1 MSLRAHAWPYT
12 LCVPLDVDIFWLSDR
27 VLRVSLDGDAAH
39 EEAIARAWRL
49 AEAIRAAAIDGVEDV
64 TLAYAGVQVRVRER
78 VAMDAHAASA
88 VESRVRDTCGHSWDQ
103 ACDQASV
110 AGTVLPVSA
119 RTIDIPVCYDAE
131 CGLDLDLLAR
141 EIGLS
146 NDDVI
151 ALHTNAAYHVH
162 FLGFLPG
169 FAYMGG
175 VPDVL
180 RVPRHASPRTRVP
193 AGSVAIAG
201 AQAGIY
207 PSDTPGGWRILGR
220 TPLAVFDPSRAV
232 PSLLQPGDRVRFVRI
247 DRARYDELALAR
259 PRGEARA

>member
-1 MSLRAHAWPYT
+1 M
-12 LCVPLDVDIFWLSDR
+12 
-27 VLRVSLDGDAAH
+27 SLDGDAAQ
-39 EEAIARAWRL
+39 EASIALVWRI
-49 AEAIRAAAIDGVEDV
+49 ADAVRTAKIDGVEDV

-78 VAMDAHAASA
+78 VAMDGHAASA
-88 VESRVRDTCGHSWDQ
+88 VESRVRDACDHS
-103 ACDQASV
+103 CDQASI
-110 AGTVLPVSA
+110 AGSRPASA
-119 RTIDIPVCYDAE
+119 RTIDIPVCYDCE
-131 CGLDLDLLAR
+131 FGLDLEWLAR
-141 EIGLS
+141 EVGLS
-146 NDDVI
+146 IDEVI
-151 ALHTNAAYHVH
+151 ARHTGATYHVH

-220 TPLAVFDPSRAV
+220 TPLAVFDPSRSD

-247 DRARYDELALAR
+247 DRARFDELATAR
-259 PRGEARA
+259 ARGEARS

>member
-1 MSLRAHAWPYT
+1 M
-12 LCVPLDVDIFWLSDR
+12 
-27 VLRVSLDGDAAH
+27 LRVSLDGDAAH

-64 TLAYAGVQVRVRER
+64 TLAYAGVQVRVCER

-88 VESRVRDTCGHSWDQ
+88 VESRVRDTCGQ

-151 ALHTNAAYHVH
+151 ALHTGAAYHVH

-220 TPLAVFDPSRAV
+220 TPLAVFDPSRSV

-247 DRARYDELALAR
+247 DRARYDELAATAHAR
-259 PRGEARA
+259 NEARA